1 MNRLIAITCAFLLLF
16 SCNNQDV
23 PEHLLSEDKM
33 VSVLADIHLTEGI
46 ASAMPVSYDSSQV
59 LYTLL
64 EKDVFVK
71 HQVSDSLFIES
82 MRYYLQYPD
91 IMDKI
96 YARVVDTLV
105 VWETTPMSEENN

>member
-1 MNRLIAITCAFLLLF
+1 VKRLFAITCSFLLLF
-16 SCNNQDV
+16 SCNNQDT
-23 PEHLLSEDKM
+23 PKNLLSEDKM

-59 LYTLL
+59 LYTLM

-71 HQVSDSLFIES
+71 HQVSDSLFTES
-82 MRYYLQYPD
+82 MRYYLQYPG

-96 YARVVDTLV
+96 YARVIDTLV

>member
-1 MNRLIAITCAFLLLF
+1 M
-16 SCNNQDV
+16 
-23 PEHLLSEDKM
+23 PKHLLSEDKM

-71 HQVSDSLFIES
+71 HQVSDSLFTES

>member
-1 MNRLIAITCAFLLLF
+1 MPK
-16 SCNNQDV
+16 D
-23 PEHLLSEDKM
+23 LLSEDKM

-46 ASAMPVSYDSSQV
+46 ASSMPVSYDSSQV

-71 HQVSDSLFIES
+71 HQVSDSLFTES